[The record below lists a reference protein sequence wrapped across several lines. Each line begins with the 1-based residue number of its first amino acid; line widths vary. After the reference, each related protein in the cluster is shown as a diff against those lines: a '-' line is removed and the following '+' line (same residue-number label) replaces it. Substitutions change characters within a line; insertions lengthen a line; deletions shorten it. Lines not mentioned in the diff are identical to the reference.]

1 MKFGSLICEY
11 LSSFPDFFQIFQWR
25 FSGSIGRLKIGQVA
39 LIVDSAGGRSGF
51 CLINTSIVKY
61 LFNAWISELFIRYFP
76 LENKIK

>member
-11 LSSFPDFFQIFQWR
+11 LSCFPDFFQIFQWR

-51 CLINTSIVKY
+51 YLIYTLIINIY
-61 LFNAWISELFIRYFP
+61 L
-76 LENKIK
+76 